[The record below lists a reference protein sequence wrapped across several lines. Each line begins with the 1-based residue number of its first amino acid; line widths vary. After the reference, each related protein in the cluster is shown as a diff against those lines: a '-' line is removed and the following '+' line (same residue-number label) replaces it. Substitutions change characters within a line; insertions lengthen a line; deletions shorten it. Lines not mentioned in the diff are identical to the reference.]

1 MAKVCLR
8 TKRNRRIGAF
18 VLPLALAAALVVSG
32 CGAKTDNNGGGTEA
46 VSGTGELTAGLLLQ
60 RMPLRK
66 RRMPGQPRKRK
77 KQRPQ
82 RSVGP
87 ELRLLPPAVR
97 TRKPERRTLR
107 LMPKKRTPKLM
118 PKRRPP
124 RPPQEAGP
132 ALRRMPLRQK
142 RALRQPK
149 RRQPRLPQGAGP
161 ALRLLPPAARIR
173 KPEPKAP
180 SPKRRGEEALM
191 RKADPETLKK
201 TNMPAS
207 AISPAPRW
215 AFLSNTIRQIQRKTR
230 RPAPVKW

>member
-46 VSGTGELTAGLLLQ
+46 VSGTGSQENGSGEDGKDSSETDGGTAAAADAAAE
-60 RMPLRK
+60 
-66 RRMPGQPRKRK
+66 K
-77 KQRPQ
+77 KDATDKKA
-82 RSVGP
+82 GKKDA
-87 ELRLLPPAVR
+87 EADA
-97 TRKPERRTLR
+97 
-107 LMPKKRTPKLM
+107 KKRTPKLM

-132 ALRRMPLRQK
+132 ALQRMPLRQK

-161 ALRLLPPAARIR
+161 ALRLLPPAARTR
-173 KPEPKAP
+173 KPKPKAP

>member
-1 MAKVCLR
+1 MSCLWHLRPRLWYPDAGRRQTIMAAVR
-8 TKRNRRIGAF
+8 KRSAGQAARKMDPERMEKT
-18 VLPLALAAALVVSG
+18 LP
-32 CGAKTDNNGGGTEA
+32 
-46 VSGTGELTAGLLLQ
+46 ELTAGLLLQ

-87 ELRLLPPAVR
+87 ELRLLPPAAR
-97 TRKPERRTLR
+97 TRKPERRTLK

-132 ALRRMPLRQK
+132 ALQRMPLRQK

-149 RRQPRLPQGAGP
+149 RRPPRLPQGAGP
-161 ALRLLPPAARIR
+161 ALRLLPPAARTR
-173 KPEPKAP
+173 KPKPKAP